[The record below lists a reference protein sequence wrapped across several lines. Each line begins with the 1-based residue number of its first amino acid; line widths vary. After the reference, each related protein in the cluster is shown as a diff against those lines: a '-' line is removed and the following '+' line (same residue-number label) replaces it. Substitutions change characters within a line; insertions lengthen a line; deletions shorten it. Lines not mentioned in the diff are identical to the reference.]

1 MHAYDR
7 EQILSAFRAATR
19 SEVKQVTFAANFDIV
34 DFEALDYYGW
44 ADPKTP
50 PDVPQGHR
58 PRTHTRSAGRRPAA
72 QGARIR
78 RPSALDGELSV
89 AIRIVAIA

>member
-58 PRTHTRSAGRRPAA
+58 LE
-72 QGARIR
+72 RIR
-78 RPSALDGELSV
+78 AQQVEDLQRKVRAFVDRVLSTES
-89 AIRIVAIA
+89 